1 MPTPLLDVLILRDL
15 RESVRKCS
23 LTPLR
28 GLPGIEFRAYD
39 PDLRLPADGR
49 VLLHPDG
56 EELGAADRG
65 AGLLLLDCAW
75 RRVPSLL
82 RTVDGPYTLRRLP
95 ALATAYPRRSKHFH
109 DPERGLASVE
119 ALYAAVCLLRGPVPE
134 LLERYPF
141 AAAFLAANPDF
152 APRAAEPSSS

>member
-1 MPTPLLDVLILRDL
+1 MPSLDVLILRDQ
-15 RESVRKCS
+15 RESARKCS

-28 GLPGIEFRAYD
+28 GLPGVEFRAYD
-39 PDLRLPADGR
+39 PEQRLPAGGR
-49 VLLHPDG
+49 VLLHPEG
-56 EELGAADRG
+56 ELIGAADRG

-82 RTVDGPYTLRRLP
+82 RTVDGPYALRRLP
-95 ALATAYPRRSKHFH
+95 PLATAYPRRSKHFH
-109 DPERGLASVE
+109 DPESGLASVE
-119 ALYAAVCLLRGPVPE
+119 ALYAAVFLLRGPAPE
-134 LLERYPF
+134 LLECYPF